1 MQSQANQ
8 LNTLLNTMHKN
19 QRLAQDGTMEMNRL
33 VNQSFHALQ
42 ADTVS
47 RNQLLMQFESMLSE
61 LQQRNED
68 LIQMLGTQSPTLNKP
83 NNNA

>member
-1 MQSQANQ
+1 
-8 LNTLLNTMHKN
+8 MHKN
-19 QRLAQDGTMEMNRL
+19 QSLAQDGTMEMNRL
-33 VNQSFHALQ
+33 VNQSFQALQ

-61 LQQRNED
+61 LQQRNEY